1 MYKYTLINEVDKDD
15 KLAQFQ
21 EERIQAF
28 DKIEDRL
35 ENLVK
40 SLRQA
45 KIETIKYYRQVEHNY
60 LFYF

>member
-15 KLAQFQ
+15 KLEQFQ

-35 ENLVK
+35 KILVK

-45 KIETIKYYRQVEHNY
+45 KIETIKYYRQTEPKSY
-60 LFYF
+60 